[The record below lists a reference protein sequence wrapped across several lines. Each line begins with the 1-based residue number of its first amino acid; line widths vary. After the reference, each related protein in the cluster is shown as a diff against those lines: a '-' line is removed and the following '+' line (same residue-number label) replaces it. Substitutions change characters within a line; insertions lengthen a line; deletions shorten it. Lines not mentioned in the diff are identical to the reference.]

1 MGRVGLLFLV
11 LGMGASAVSQQTETS
26 SAARPVAVVIRTDH
40 EKYSLA
46 DTVQLDVSLRST
58 SDATIYVDRRVF
70 CCGIGSGLELQVR
83 DAQSN
88 RVPVHVIEEIMPP

>member
-58 SDATIYVDRRVF
+58 SEVHLTIPVVATNKPK
-70 CCGIGSGLELQVR
+70 L
-83 DAQSN
+83 
-88 RVPVHVIEEIMPP
+88 